1 MSTNTMS
8 PLDASFLHIED
19 DRNHMHIGSV
29 AIFEGPAPSYE
40 SVRAMVES
48 KLSLVPRYRQKVR
61 FVPLGLG
68 RPVWVDDPHFN
79 LIYHLRQTAL
89 PSPGGNEELRNLV
102 GRVMSQQLDRSK
114 PLWEMWV
121 VEGLDAG
128 RWALLSKVHHCM
140 VDGVSG
146 TDLLAVILDQAR
158 DSSPPTSEIW
168 HPHPEPTSAQILG
181 EALLERAVSPY
192 EMLRSARA
200 ATRAPRELAS
210 QVRETVRGLAAMR
223 GLLRSAQTSLNGPIG
238 PHRRWAW
245 ARSQLADVKAARAAL
260 GGTVNDVVLAVITNG
275 FRELLESRGE
285 PVADQTVR
293 TMVPVSVRSPG
304 ERGTYNNR
312 VSAMFAELP
321 VGIADPV
328 ERLNSI
334 RTQMEGLKESKQA
347 VAGEVLTSLT
357 GFAPPMLLS
366 LGTRAFMRIP
376 QRSLNTVTT
385 NVPGPQFPLY
395 ASGRRMLEAF
405 PYVPLAGSV
414 RIGIAIFSYDGTLNF
429 GVTGDYDSAADIGVL
444 AGGIEDGLAQ
454 LLDIA
459 ESAGAGIGKAAR
471 EGGKRPRRAATKS
484 AGDSGAKRAGD
495 GGDGRRSARPASEA
509 SR

>member
-19 DRNHMHIGSV
+19 DRSHMHIGSV
-29 AIFEGPAPSYE
+29 AIFEGPAPAYE
-40 SVRAMVES
+40 TVRAMVRVEARAGAAIPPEG
-48 KLSLVPRYRQKVR
+48 SLRAAGARTAGVGRRSALQPDLPR
-61 FVPLGLG
+61 
-68 RPVWVDDPHFN
+68 
-79 LIYHLRQTAL
+79 RQTAL
-89 PSPGGNEELRNLV
+89 PTPGGNEELRNLV

-146 TDLLAVILDQAR
+146 TDLLAVLLDLSR
-158 DSSPPTSEIW
+158 DPEPQPASPTW
-168 HPHPEPTSAQILG
+168 HPRPEPTSAQILG
-181 EALLERAVSPY
+181 EALIERAVSPY
-192 EMLRSARA
+192 ELLRSARA

-210 QVRETVRGLAAMR
+210 RLNETARGLAAMR
-223 GLLRSAQTSLNGPIG
+223 GLLRSGQTSLNGPIG

-245 ARSQLADVKAARAAL
+245 ARSQLADVKAVRAAL

-275 FRELLESRGE
+275 FRELLHSRGE
-285 PVADQTVR
+285 PVADETVR
-293 TMVPVSVRSPG
+293 TMVPVSVRAAD

-328 ERLNSI
+328 ERLDSI
-334 RTQMEGLKESKQA
+334 RAQMEGLKESKQA

-366 LGTRAFMRIP
+366 LGTRVFMRFP

-395 ASGRRMLEAF
+395 AAGRRMLEAF
-405 PYVPLAGSV
+405 PYVPLAGTV

-429 GVTGDYDSAADIGVL
+429 GVTGDFDSANDIGVL
-444 AGGIEDGLAQ
+444 AAAIESGLAE

-459 ESAGAGIGKAAR
+459 ESTAAPAKKDAKT
-471 EGGKRPRRAATKS
+471 KRPRRAAANAART
-484 AGDSGAKRAGD
+484 RA
-495 GGDGRRSARPASEA
+495 SQ
-509 SR
+509 

>member
-19 DRNHMHIGSV
+19 DKNHMHIGSV
-29 AIFEGPAPSYE
+29 AIFEGPAPPYE
-40 SVRAMVES
+40 SVCAMVES
-48 KLSLVPRYRQKVR
+48 KLPLVPRYRQKVR
-61 FVPLGLG
+61 FVPFGLG

-79 LIYHLRQTAL
+79 LVYHVRQTAL
-89 PSPGGNEELRNLV
+89 PTPGGNEELRNLV

-114 PLWEMWV
+114 PLWEMWM

-146 TDLLAVILDQAR
+146 TDLLSVVLDTAR
-158 DSSPPTSEIW
+158 DAEPPSVLETW
-168 HPHPEPTSAQILG
+168 QPHPEPTSAQILG
-181 EALLERAVSPY
+181 EALAERAVNPY
-192 EMLRSARA
+192 EILRSVRA

-210 QVRETVRGLAAMR
+210 RLNETARGLVAMR
-223 GLLRSAQTSLNGPIG
+223 GLLRSAQTTLNGPIG

-245 ARSQLADVKAARAAL
+245 ARSQLSDVKAVRGVL

-275 FRELLESRGE
+275 FRELLQSRGE
-285 PVADQTVR
+285 AVTGQTVR
-293 TMVPVSVRSPG
+293 TMVPVSVRAPS

-366 LGTRAFMRIP
+366 LGTRVFMRFP

-395 ASGRRMLEAF
+395 AAGRRMLEAF
-405 PYVPLAGSV
+405 PYVPLAGTV
-414 RIGIAIFSYDGTLNF
+414 RIGIAIFSYNGMLNF
-429 GVTGDYDSAADIGVL
+429 GVTGDFDSAADIGVL
-444 AGGIEDGLAQ
+444 AGGIEAGMTEMLGV
-454 LLDIA
+454 A
-459 ESAGAGIGKAAR
+459 EREGKAAKKAAKSAKPQR
-471 EGGKRPRRAATKS
+471 RTATRAAQPT
-484 AGDSGAKRAGD
+484 
-495 GGDGRRSARPASEA
+495 SEA
-509 SR
+509 NR

>member
-19 DRNHMHIGSV
+19 DKNHMHIGSV

-40 SVRAMVES
+40 SVLAMVES
-48 KLSLVPRYRQKVR
+48 KLPLVPRYRQKVR
-61 FVPLGLG
+61 FVPFGLG

-79 LIYHLRQTAL
+79 LIYHLRHTAL
-89 PSPGGNEELRNLV
+89 PTPGGNEELRNLV

-146 TDLLAVILDQAR
+146 TDLLAVMLDQSR
-158 DSSPPTSEIW
+158 DVEPPAVSEVW
-168 HPHPEPTSAQILG
+168 HPRPEPTSAQILG
-181 EALLERAVSPY
+181 DALRERAVSPY
-192 EMLRSARA
+192 EMMRSARA

-210 QVRETVRGLAAMR
+210 RVHETARGLAAMR

-245 ARSQLADVKAARAAL
+245 ARSQLSDVKAVRAAL

-275 FRELLESRGE
+275 FRELLQTRGE
-285 PVADQTVR
+285 PVTEQTVR
-293 TMVPVSVRSPG
+293 TMVPVSVRAPD

-321 VGIADPV
+321 VGIANPV
-328 ERLNSI
+328 ERLDSI

-366 LGTRAFMRIP
+366 LGTRVFMRFP

-395 ASGRRMLEAF
+395 AAGRRMLEAF
-405 PYVPLAGSV
+405 PYVPLAGTV
-414 RIGIAIFSYDGTLNF
+414 RIGIAIFSYDGMLNF
-429 GVTGDYDSAADIGVL
+429 GVTGDFDSAADIGVV
-444 AGGIEDGLAQ
+444 AGGIESGLSE
-454 LLDIA
+454 LLGIA
-459 ESAGAGIGKAAR
+459 ERAGKAEKKVAK
-471 EGGKRPRRAATKS
+471 GKSSRRAAT
-484 AGDSGAKRAGD
+484 
-495 GGDGRRSARPASEA
+495 RPASEA

>member
-19 DRNHMHIGSV
+19 DRSHMHIGSV

-40 SVRAMVES
+40 SVRSMVES
-48 KLSLVPRYRQKVR
+48 KLPLVPRYRQKVR

-89 PSPGGNEELRNLV
+89 PTPGGNEELRNLV

-146 TDLLAVILDQAR
+146 TDLLAVMLDQSRDAEPPAR
-158 DSSPPTSEIW
+158 SETW
-168 HPHPEPTSAQILG
+168 HPRPEPTSAQILG
-181 EALLERAVSPY
+181 DAMIERALSPY

-200 ATRAPRELAS
+200 ATRAPRQLAS
-210 QVRETVRGLAAMR
+210 QFYETARGLTSMR
-223 GLLRSAQTSLNGPIG
+223 GLLRSSQTSLNGPIG
-238 PHRRWAW
+238 PHRRWVW
-245 ARSQLADVKAARAAL
+245 ARSQLADVKAVRAAL

-275 FRELLESRGE
+275 FRELMQSRGE
-285 PVADQTVR
+285 RVTDETVR

-366 LGTRAFMRIP
+366 VGTRAFMRLP

-395 ASGRRMLEAF
+395 AAGKRMLEAF
-405 PYVPLAGSV
+405 PYVPLAGTV

-429 GVTGDYDSAADIGVL
+429 GVTGDYDSATDIGVL
-444 AGGIEDGLAQ
+444 AGGIESGLAE
-454 LLDIA
+454 LVRIA
-459 ESAGAGIGKAAR
+459 EKAGGAKKAA
-471 EGGKRPRRAATKS
+471 GQGKRDRSAKPAAPKATKS
-484 AGDSGAKRAGD
+484 GRAAGSGN
-495 GGDGRRSARPASEA
+495 GRRSTSPAGEP